1 MDDLLILI
9 PARGGSKR
17 LPGKNLERL
26 NGCSLLAWTEAA
38 IREAGLGAPRLLSTD
53 DDAIAAEGESL
64 GWQVPFRRPAELA
77 GDDAASL
84 DVVLHALDW
93 HKASLGRDPEALL
106 LLQPTSPFR
115 GGACLHDAVERLSA
129 EPRTDA
135 VIGMLSWYRAPDRV
149 YNVEANG
156 GLRRLGRASQSCLYH
171 TPNGALYLVRAA
183 AIREENT
190 LFPLRMNPLAMDI
203 LHSIDIDTI
212 DDWNLAQV
220 IAAAGLVKSPDA
232 TNLVSAGRKP

>member
-17 LPGKNLERL
+17 LPGKNLKQL
-26 NGCSLLAWTEAA
+26 NGCSLLAWTEAV
-38 IREAGLGAPRLLSTD
+38 IRDAGLGAPRLLSTD

-93 HKASLGRDPEALL
+93 HRASLGRDPEALL

-115 GGACLHDAVERLSA
+115 GGACLHDAVARLSA

-135 VIGMLSWYRAPDRV
+135 VIGMLSWNRAPDRI
-149 YNVEANG
+149 YSTKSNG
-156 GLRRLGRASQSCLYH
+156 GLQPLGNASQPCLYH
-171 TPNGALYLVRAA
+171 TPNGALYLARTA

-190 LFPLRMNPLAMDI
+190 LFPRRIHPLAMDS

-212 DDWNLAQV
+212 DDWNFAQA
-220 IAAAGLVKSPDA
+220 IAATGLVIIPDAANLASAGLNP
-232 TNLVSAGRKP
+232 